1 MTGPLEGRV
10 AWVTG
15 SSRGIGQAIAWRL
28 ARAGAAVALHG
39 STPDSSAVFDEGD
52 SLADVA
58 ARIAGQT
65 GARVTWVAADLRD
78 PAATADAA
86 AHVEAELGPIEVLVA
101 AAGGDIGA
109 AGVWAPHAGKVQTG
123 NDALFLP
130 DEDVRAIWERN
141 VLTCVN
147 ACKAVVPGMIAR
159 HRGWV
164 VTLGS
169 IAGLSGAPGGAIYAT
184 AKAAVHEYTR
194 CLAAQVR
201 SDGIPVNCVAPGDIT
216 SQRFLASRPID
227 SARQADT
234 SLGRYGVVDDIAAAV
249 EFLVSPA
256 ASYITGQVLRI
267 DGGKQL
273 FPA

>member
-1 MTGPLEGRV
+1 MTGLLEGRV
-10 AWVTG
+10 VWVTG
-15 SSRGIGQAIAWRL
+15 SSRGIGQAIAWQL
-28 ARAGAAVALHG
+28 ARAGAAVAVHG
-39 STPDSSAVFDEGD
+39 SAPGSSAVFHEGD

-58 ARIAGQT
+58 AQIAERT
-65 GARVTWVAADLRD
+65 GVRTSWVAADLRD
-78 PAATADAA
+78 AAAAVDAA
-86 AHVEAELGPIEVLVA
+86 ARVEAELGPIDTLVA

-109 AGVWAPHAGKVQTG
+109 AGVWAPHAGKVQAG

-147 ACKAVVPGMIAR
+147 ACKAVVPGMIQR
-159 HRGWV
+159 HRGCV
-164 VTLGS
+164 VTVGS
-169 IAGLSGAPGGAIYAT
+169 IAGLSGAPGGAIYAS

-201 SDGIPVNCVAPGDIT
+201 AEGIAVNCVAPGDIM

-227 SARQADT
+227 PQRLADA
-234 SLGRYGVVDDIAAAV
+234 SMGRYGVVEDIATAV

-256 ASYITGQVLRI
+256 ASYITGQVLRV